1 MTTENEKFNI
11 DWDAKEILRVAKSE
25 AVEVLISEVR
35 KPLGTTDYKVFFDAL
50 ESYCTLRN
58 AQKALWRF

>member
-11 DWDAKEILRVAKSE
+11 DWDAKEILRAAKAE
-25 AVEVLISEVR
+25 MVEIVVEELR
-35 KPLGTTDYKVFFDAL
+35 KPLGETNYNNFYNAL

>member
-11 DWDAKEILRVAKSE
+11 NWDAKEILREAKSK
-25 AVEVLISEVR
+25 VVDTLIKETR
-35 KPLGTTDYKVFFDAL
+35 KPLGTTDYKIFFDAL

>member
-1 MTTENEKFNI
+1 MPTENEKFNI
-11 DWDAKEILRVAKSE
+11 DWDAKEILREAKSRT
-25 AVEVLISEVR
+25 VDVLIAETR
-35 KPLGTTDYKVFFDAL
+35 KPLGETDYKVFFDAL